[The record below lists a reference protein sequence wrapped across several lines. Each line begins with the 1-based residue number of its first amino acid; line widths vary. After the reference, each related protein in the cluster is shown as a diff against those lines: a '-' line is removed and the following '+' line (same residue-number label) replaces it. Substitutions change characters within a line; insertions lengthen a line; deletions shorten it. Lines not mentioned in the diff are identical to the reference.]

1 MTHRDTDP
9 RRVTA
14 LVVGIEEYAAGESWR
29 LPGPADD
36 AVRFHGWLRERGV
49 PEANILLHL
58 APAEGHRPALPY
70 RPADQSAL
78 HRTLTDEL
86 PSLDGDV
93 LWVWWGGHGV
103 LDQDERIRLYYADAT
118 EHARRNLDL
127 ESACRL
133 LASDAVTGF
142 ARQRWVVDACQTFDE
157 RHGFPRSLDT
167 ERLGAGGRATV
178 QEQALLLAAS
188 RGQRAANDPVLRT
201 GVFSRLVQEE
211 LDRAAPDDA
220 APDPER
226 LFAAVLARVEREV
239 WASDSPDQLP
249 TLIIRRPGQER
260 RLGPPAT
267 RSRGRG
273 ALTALT
279 RVAEALLAYPFAHS
293 SDERQTLVLLLDPR
307 LTARMRRN
315 PAPRPDLVAIVSA
328 HGRRADA
335 LWTLYEA
342 VTSLDDDP
350 DRATELAT
358 AIGELADD

>member
-1 MTHRDTDP
+1 MTAPETDP

-58 APAEGHRPALPY
+58 APTEGHRPALPY
-70 RPADQSAL
+70 RPADQAAL
-78 HRTLTDEL
+78 HRALTDEL
-86 PSLDGDV
+86 PSLEGDF

-118 EHARRNLDL
+118 GHARRNLDL
-127 ESACRL
+127 ESARRL

-142 ARQRWVVDACQTFDE
+142 ARQSWVVDACQTFDE

-167 ERLGAGGRATV
+167 ERLGAGARTTV
-178 QEQALLLAAS
+178 HEQALLLAAS
-188 RGQRAANDPVLRT
+188 RGERAANDPVLR
-201 GVFSRLVQEE
+201 GGLFSRLVQDE
-211 LDRAAPDDA
+211 LDRFAGDDA

-226 LFAAVLARVEREV
+226 LFAGVLARVEQEI
-239 WASDSPDQLP
+239 WASDRPDQLP
-249 TLIIRRPGQER
+249 TLIIRRPGHER
-260 RLGPPAT
+260 TLGPPIV
-267 RSRGRG
+267 RRKGPG
-273 ALTALT
+273 ALTALA

-293 SDERQTLVLLLDPR
+293 PDERQTLVLMLDPR

-328 HGRRADA
+328 HARRGDA

-350 DRATELAT
+350 DRATELAA
-358 AIGELADD
+358 AIDELAD

>member
-1 MTHRDTDP
+1 MTPARTDP

-14 LVVGIEEYAAGESWR
+14 LVVGIEEYAAGEGWR

-36 AVRFHGWLRERGV
+36 AVRFHAWLRGRGV

-58 APAEGHRPALPY
+58 APTGGHRPALPY
-70 RPADQSAL
+70 RPADQSTL

-86 PSLDGDV
+86 PALDGDV

-118 EHARRNLDL
+118 GQGRRNLDL

-133 LASDAVTGF
+133 LASDAVAGF
-142 ARQRWVVDACQTFDE
+142 ARQTWVVDACQTFDE

-167 ERLGAGGRATV
+167 ERLGAGARTTGH
-178 QEQALLLAAS
+178 EQVLLLAAS
-188 RGQRAANDPVLRT
+188 RGERAANDPVLRG
-201 GVFSRLVQEE
+201 GVFSRLVQDE
-211 LDRAAPDDA
+211 LDRSAATVD
-220 APDPER
+220 PDPER
-226 LFAAVLARVEREV
+226 LFTAVRERVEREI
-239 WASDSPDQLP
+239 WASGRSAQLP
-249 TLIIRRPGQER
+249 TLIVRRPGHER
-260 RLGPPAT
+260 TLGPPA
-267 RSRGRG
+267 GRRQGPG

-279 RVAEALLAYPFAHS
+279 RVAEALLAYPFTHS
-293 SDERQTLVLLLDPR
+293 SDERQSLVLLLDPR

-328 HGRRADA
+328 HGRAADA

-350 DRATELAT
+350 DRAAELAAAIT
-358 AIGELADD
+358 ALASG